1 MEWTEKRDVVLC
13 REVLVVEPF
22 KFKKGSVEK
31 GKVWTEIAASLNS
44 CRELKFRVTQK
55 SVRERFSLLE
65 AKFKSKNSKD
75 EKISGTSAEITEL
88 DVLIEQ

>member
-1 MEWTEKRDVVLC
+1 MKWTEKHDVVLC

-44 CRELKFRVTQK
+44 CREL
-55 SVRERFSLLE
+55 SLALLG
-65 AKFKSKNSKD
+65 D
-75 EKISGTSAEITEL
+75 
-88 DVLIEQ
+88 Q